1 MRGDMKILIDV
12 PVPPTGIEKIQA
24 VGEYTAQV
32 VPFAEEVRKLPK
44 ETIQDKEILF
54 CLFPPENNT
63 QMGSLSFV
71 QLASAGYNQ
80 LLGLDLPGRGVRAA
94 NAAGVFDVPIAEW
107 CMAMIINLARDLRGM
122 VRNQEAGVWDRDA
135 RFQREVRGLK
145 LGIWGYGGIG
155 RETARLA
162 KALGMEVRVLVRGPK
177 VKTRVDVY
185 MVPGTGDPEGILP
198 DLVFNSDQRTE
209 FLRDLDFLVLA
220 IPLNP
225 ENRGILG
232 EAEFQTLP
240 DSAYLL
246 NPARGPLVREEAL
259 LKALREGWIA
269 GAALDT
275 HYQYPMPAEH
285 PLWQFPNVIMTPHIS
300 GSSKSPHFIERIWD
314 IFLENLRRLRDNKP
328 LLNEIPGEK
337 LS

>member
-1 MRGDMKILIDV
+1 MKILIDV
-12 PVPPTGIEKIQA
+12 PVPPGGIDKIQET
-24 VGEYTAQV
+24 GDYTV
-32 VPFAEEVRKLPK
+32 EVLPFAEDVRTLPK
-44 ETIQDKEILF
+44 ETIEDKEILF

-63 QMGSLSFV
+63 DMASLSFV

-107 CMAMIINLARDLRGM
+107 CIAMMINLARDLRGM

-162 KALGMEVRVLVRGPK
+162 KTLGMEVRILLRGPQ
-177 VKTRVDVY
+177 VKTRKDVY
-185 MVPGTGDPEGILP
+185 MVPGTGDPEGVLP
-198 DLVFNSDQRTE
+198 DMVFPAEERTE

-225 ENRGILG
+225 ENEGLVG
-232 EAEFQTLP
+232 EVELKALP
-240 DSAYLL
+240 NSAYLL
-246 NPARGPLVREEAL
+246 NPARGPLVQEAAL

-275 HYQYPMPAEH
+275 HYHYPMPQDH

-314 IFLENLRRLRDNKP
+314 IFLENLRRVQDKKP
-328 LLNEIPGEK
+328 LLNEIPEEK